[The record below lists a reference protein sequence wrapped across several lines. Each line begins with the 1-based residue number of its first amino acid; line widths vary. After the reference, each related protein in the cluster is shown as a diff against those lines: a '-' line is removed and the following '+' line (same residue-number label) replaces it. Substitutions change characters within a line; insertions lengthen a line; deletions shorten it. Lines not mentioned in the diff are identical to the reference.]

1 MGNNWKIT
9 DTLTKVFADEV
20 PDGQGSI
27 RLSTLHRE
35 TVSCVIA
42 YLGAADWGRYWKVSV
57 KAPEKIETRLRRV
70 ELVPSAYPC
79 HKEQDDNYLRIVPGM
94 YPDLLRDLDTEDD
107 GADKKYLTKEVPG
120 QWRSLWL
127 DVTVDAELAGGDYA
141 IVIETET
148 EDGEKETLKADLHVV
163 DASLPPQKLL
173 HTEWFHSDCLA
184 DYYHVKPF
192 SEEHWKILENF
203 IRLYAARGINTILT
217 PVFTPPLD
225 TAVGGER
232 TTVQLLDI
240 RKDSDT
246 YSFDFSKLER
256 WIGICRFAGITHF
269 EMAHLFTQWGA
280 KCAPKIMVWEDGTLR
295 HKFGWHTDAQSPE
308 YADFLAQYL
317 TALTDFLKE
326 QGLQDKVFFHI
337 SDEPGEEILE
347 DYKKAREM
355 VLPYIQG
362 FHTIDALS
370 DVGFCEKGLVDL
382 FAPGTNCMEPF
393 LERGMEGLWT
403 YYCTGQWKEVSNR
416 FMAMPSA
423 RTRILGVQLYLYK
436 ISGFL
441 HWGFNFYNSQYS
453 IKHINP

>member
-1 MGNNWKIT
+1 
-9 DTLTKVFADEV
+9 
-20 PDGQGSI
+20 
-27 RLSTLHRE
+27 
-35 TVSCVIA
+35 
-42 YLGAADWGRYWKVSV
+42 
-57 KAPEKIETRLRRV
+57 
-70 ELVPSAYPC
+70 
-79 HKEQDDNYLRIVPGM
+79 
-94 YPDLLRDLDTEDD
+94 
-107 GADKKYLTKEVPG
+107 
-120 QWRSLWL
+120 
-127 DVTVDAELAGGDYA
+127 
-141 IVIETET
+141 
-148 EDGEKETLKADLHVV
+148 
-163 DASLPPQKLL
+163 
-173 HTEWFHSDCLA
+173 
-184 DYYHVKPF
+184 
-192 SEEHWKILENF
+192 
-203 IRLYAARGINTILT
+203 
-217 PVFTPPLD
+217 
-225 TAVGGER
+225 
-232 TTVQLLDI
+232 
-240 RKDSDT
+240 
-246 YSFDFSKLER
+246 
-256 WIGICRFAGITHF
+256 
-269 EMAHLFTQWGA
+269 MAHLFTQWGA

-326 QGLQDKVFFHI
+326 QGLQDNVFFHI

-453 IKHINP
+453 IKHINPYAVTDAGEAFPSGDAFLVYPGEGGVPEESIRLMLMQQVMQDVRAFELLESLVGRERVCEIIAEGTDEPITFKRYPKEKEWLLDLRERVNAEIEKAIAIQ

>member
-1 MGNNWKIT
+1 M
-9 DTLTKVFADEV
+9 
-20 PDGQGSI
+20 
-27 RLSTLHRE
+27 
-35 TVSCVIA
+35 
-42 YLGAADWGRYWKVSV
+42 
-57 KAPEKIETRLRRV
+57 
-70 ELVPSAYPC
+70 
-79 HKEQDDNYLRIVPGM
+79 
-94 YPDLLRDLDTEDD
+94 
-107 GADKKYLTKEVPG
+107 PG

-127 DVTVDAELAGGDYA
+127 DVTVDAELAGGDYV
-141 IVIETET
+141 IVIEAET

-240 RKDSDT
+240 RKDGDT

-453 IKHINP
+453 IKHINPYAVTDAGEAFPSGDAFLVYPGEGGVPEESIRLMLMQQVMQDVRAFELLESLVGREKVCEIIAEGTDEPITFKRYPKEKEWLLALRERVNAEIEKAIVKQ